1 MINVCKCLNSKDIAS
16 YLREAGYELTTPE
29 TAFIVYQS
37 HDTTMDEK
45 IAAWLEIA
53 DTMPDCPMEGR
64 LNMRPIPSF
73 HASLHDY
80 VEFQKREL
88 ERFFEPTGFVYS
100 HSWYEG
106 GYVEDGNLFG
116 NAEDCIAYVREHQ
129 GKNCCG
135 DGAPQSTDWKRDKS
149 TRWTHAAIASYTST
163 AIWKSSRSIALVRA
177 RPKTGSAS
185 SSRGCD
191 SPSQLHSSA
200 ATSWPIEIV
209 GSRAP
214 SFSTTYRH
222 GGKRNASKT
231 AWTNPTGASKR
242 RISASTI
249 S

>member
-37 HDTTMDEK
+37 HDATMDEK

-64 LNMRPIPSF
+64 PNMRPIPSF

-129 GKNCCG
+129 GKNCCS
-135 DGAPQSTDWKRDKS
+135 DGAPPKYRLEKRQIDQMDPCGDSELYINRDMEVLSIYCAGKS
-149 TRWTHAAIASYTST
+149 EAENWLS
-163 AIWKSSRSIALVRA
+163 LQFE
-177 RPKTGSAS
+177 GM
-185 SSRGCD
+185 
-191 SPSQLHSSA
+191 
-200 ATSWPIEIV
+200 
-209 GSRAP
+209 
-214 SFSTTYRH
+214 
-222 GGKRNASKT
+222 
-231 AWTNPTGASKR
+231 
-242 RISASTI
+242 
-249 S
+249 